1 VEAGGSSQL
10 RFYLHGPQLEGR
22 DPLAPAS
29 VRDVLLWERNE
40 PDHAERPAPWR
51 QRSIAPRYRQ
61 DWRGMDALLKKVLS
75 AAIFFRY
82 VTFDVAVVSRG
93 LNWER
98 SQDARLRSDLPT
110 SPSVSQIYHFQVA
123 RPQRPLWFTR
133 GVILRQDGMIQERHP
148 RSDKSF
154 PQPQAQFPWV
164 SGCPECRA
172 CRSHLQADRRPN
184 CPSSRSDIG
193 EQRDCV
199 EGNG

>member
-1 VEAGGSSQL
+1 MLTFQRDAAALLRPVDSGGSRRLLTATILSTWAAT
-10 RFYLHGPQLEGR
+10 GGR

-29 VRDVLLWERNE
+29 VRDVLFWERNE

-75 AAIFFRY
+75 ERGIPYKFIP
-82 VTFDVAVVSRG
+82 DVAVVSRG

-110 SPSVSQIYHFQVA
+110 SPSVSRIYHFQVA

-133 GVILRQDGMIQERHP
+133 GGYTQAGWNHTRA
-148 RSDKSF
+148 
-154 PQPQAQFPWV
+154 QPKK
-164 SGCPECRA
+164 R
-172 CRSHLQADRRPN
+172 
-184 CPSSRSDIG
+184 
-193 EQRDCV
+193 
-199 EGNG
+199 